1 MKIKEITEGNYKVTQ
16 SDPEKVEISSADGA
30 TKITTTPAAIQPKPN
45 TTNISTLN
53 LNPNVQQ
60 QGNNTMG
67 QPVANGQQPAQQVP
81 PAGQPD
87 NGQPQQG
94 QIPVANGQQPATG
107 QAPQPGQPAQPAQQ
121 QQMQLPKVGSEIELP
136 DDIGSTMQSENVDD
150 VDDEDLMASGHNK
163 DIGGDPTDKFIDDVV
178 DKEFEK
184 HAGKSHRNVVQPDPI
199 KESEELIAML
209 TIAGLR

>member
-1 MKIKEITEGNYKVTQ
+1 MKIKEITESNYKVTQ

-30 TKITTTPAAIQPKPN
+30 TKITTTPAAIQSNPN
-45 TTNISTLN
+45 TPNISTLN
-53 LNPNVQQ
+53 LNPANQPQGQQ
-60 QGNNTMG
+60 QGNTTMG
-67 QPVANGQQPAQQVP
+67 QPVANGQQPQVP
-81 PAGQPD
+81 PEGQPT

-94 QIPVANGQQPATG
+94 PIPVVNGQQPANG
-107 QAPQPGQPAQPAQQ
+107 QAPQPGQPAPQ

-136 DDIGSTMQSENVDD
+136 DDIGSTMQSETVDD

-163 DIGGDPTDKFIDDVV
+163 DISGDPTDKFINDVV

-184 HAGKSHRNVVQPDPI
+184 HAGKSQRNVVQPNPI
-199 KESEELIAML
+199 RESEELIAML